1 MKDENKE
8 FYTEDCEVEALDLHL
23 EAVDELV
30 EAIMLEALKHMTASE
45 KLDAKKYRLSAK
57 GKKAIAKY
65 LKKVARAGYKVDKM
79 RSKLMKKVAKFAK
92 HESEELDESIL
103 NEEFEITEEIAE
115 EICSVLEAEDIVI
128 LDELL
133 EDVISFFEACKDED
147 CDCEDDED
155 LEIDPETGEDSEED
169 LEEGFKH
176 MTATAKA
183 KAKKYRMSAAGKK
196 AIKKYLKK
204 SSRAGY
210 KVDKQRSKLMK
221 KVGSFARHE
230 SEDLAAELG
239 ISEEELNFFDAIV
252 ADAILAAQSILDSE
266 LTEEDLAILEAEE
279 EREITIEVPF
289 EEKAEIES
297 ALGDCELVSADEES
311 GIALVKGTK
320 DCLEAMLA
328 ELGYEDEV
336 EDLEIEEEESLE
348 EAFHH
353 MSAAKKLLA
362 KKYRMSAAGKKAMK
376 KYLKKSSRAG
386 YKVDKQRSK
395 LAKKVALFRNEAIQE
410 SLDAQ
415 FAASPIFESLN
426 EGESTEIKS
435 IVFNAVSSLLDQS
448 YEKIAEDVTS
458 DYETYMNEEVMPE
471 MVRIFEEYTHEIVSN
486 LNENVEE
493 YIEYIAE
500 ELKNELFEKNLVVKS
515 VRSSELEAF
524 SESLIDLIQEKLH
537 IIPEQ
542 EDILFKNKETIE
554 ELSNA
559 VQEAKVETIKMKNRL
574 EEAKR
579 EMYVLKNMPSNIS
592 ELQKEN
598 LQNYVKDVLDEAE
611 SFEEF
616 KSHFDKAVNE
626 AVKKN
631 EVESAPIVEN
641 KKEESSLGSLFES
654 LERMG
659 KI

>member
-103 NEEFEITEEIAE
+103 DEEFEITEEIAE
-115 EICSVLEAEDIVI
+115 DICSVLEAEDIVL

-133 EDVISFFEACKDED
+133 EDVISFFEACK
-147 CDCEDDED
+147 EDDED
-155 LEIDPETGEDSEED
+155 LEVDPETGEESEED

-239 ISEEELNFFDAIV
+239 LSEEELNFFDAIV

-289 EEKAEIES
+289 EEKAEIEA
-297 ALGDCELVSADEES
+297 ALGDCELVSADEET

-336 EDLEIEEEESLE
+336 EDLEVEEEESLE

-395 LAKKVALFRNEAIQE
+395 LAKKVAAFRNEAIQE

-471 MVRIFEEYTHEIVSN
+471 MINIFEEYTHEIVSN

-542 EDILFKNKETIE
+542 EDILFKNRETIE

-559 VQEAKVETIKMKNRL
+559 VQEAKVENIKMKNRL